1 VLVERPSSSPPSAGV
16 LRDVFL
22 LDKSWTFL
30 NHGAFGSCPRPVFE
44 VYQRLQLE
52 LEQQPIEFLDRT
64 LAARV
69 QAVRDRVAEYIMA
82 DPDGLV
88 FVQNTT
94 TGVNTLARSLP
105 LSAGDEVL
113 VTDHEYVP
121 CRVALEVVCAAA
133 GASVVEVTLPY
144 PLADTTEIV
153 GAIAAAAGPRTRA
166 LLVSH
171 LASETAAIL
180 PVLEICRWAR
190 QHNVLSIVDGAHVP
204 GQLPLDITA
213 IDPDAYV
220 GNCHKWL
227 GAPKGSAFVWVSRDW
242 RDQVQPL
249 VISWGYVR
257 GGAFVDRHGWRGTQ
271 DPAATLAVPAAITF
285 QERHQWP
292 AIRARGHE
300 YAGRFGAIVAERY
313 GQQPAYLPGGDLH
326 AQMIS
331 VPIPWDEEPRDLQRR
346 IRETYRIEV
355 PVHGWQGRTLIRP
368 SFAGYNDWSHAER
381 LLFAL
386 SQLLPRH

>member
-1 VLVERPSSSPPSAGV
+1 VLVERPSGGPPSAAL

-44 VYQRLQLE
+44 AYQRLQIE

-64 LAARV
+64 LANRV
-69 QAVRDRVAEYIMA
+69 QAVRERVAQYVSC
-82 DPDGLV
+82 DPAGLV

-94 TGVNTLARSLP
+94 TGINTLARSLT
-105 LSAGDEVL
+105 LSPGDEVL

-121 CRVALEVVCAAA
+121 CRVAMEVVCAAA
-133 GASVVEVTLPY
+133 GAKVVEVSLPY
-144 PLADTTEIV
+144 PLTDAADIV
-153 GAIAAAAGPRTRA
+153 AAFAAAATPRTRA

-180 PVLEICRWAR
+180 PVQEICHWAR
-190 QHNVLSIVDGAHVP
+190 QHDVLSIVDGAHVP
-204 GQLPLDITA
+204 GQLPLDIAA

-227 GAPKGSAFVWVSRDW
+227 GAPKGSAFMWVAASW
-242 RDQVQPL
+242 RDSVQPL

-285 QERHQWP
+285 QERHNWP
-292 AIRARGHE
+292 AVRARGHE

-313 GQQPAYLPGGDLH
+313 GQQPAYLPGGDMH

-331 VPIPWDEEPRDLQRR
+331 IPIPWDGDPKELQRR

-355 PVHGWQGRTLIRP
+355 PVNGWNDRTLLRP
-368 SFAGYNDWSHAER
+368 SFAGYNDWSQAER
-381 LLFAL
+381 LLHAL
-386 SQLLPRH
+386 GQLL